1 MEKTLILGKIKSKW
15 IRGQQ
20 RMRWLD
26 NLTNAMEM
34 NFRKLRKI
42 VEDRRFCCAVVQI
55 VTESDVT

>member
-1 MEKTLILGKIKSKW
+1 
-15 IRGQQ
+15 
-20 RMRWLD
+20 MRWLD